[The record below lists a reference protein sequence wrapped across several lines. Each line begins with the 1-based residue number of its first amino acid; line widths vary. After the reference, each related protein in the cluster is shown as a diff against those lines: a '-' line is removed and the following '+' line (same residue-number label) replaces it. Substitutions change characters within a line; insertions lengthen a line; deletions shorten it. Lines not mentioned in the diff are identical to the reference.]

1 MIPTS
6 FTPDGDLCST
16 SRDPKWGEEA
26 RRVIEQHLGPPAQ
39 ESPDGLEAAYFC
51 PLSGQGWLSDHPNR
65 TKKGPWPDADQDR
78 PCQAAVVDGAVAVV
92 EGVAESGVGLRESS
106 P

>member
-1 MIPTS
+1 MAVKAETGMPMGWTCCYQ
-6 FTPDGDLCST
+6 PRPAGD
-16 SRDPKWGEEA
+16 PGAVW
-26 RRVIEQHLGPPAQ
+26 PPARTVRGVLAWDRR
-39 ESPDGLEAAYFC
+39 SRLSVVGSVGL
-51 PLSGQGWLSDHPNR
+51 PLPS
-65 TKKGPWPDADQDR
+65 PWPDADQDR